1 MSNTPPSNKL
11 APSPT
16 PLWVAVIGAV
26 AAVLA
31 TVFNPGTPSQHAEAM
46 SGLVQTTVQYLA
58 ITTVFF
64 AVFWIAL
71 GDRLARRRISR
82 KRWPKR
88 AQVTREIVFSTASML
103 IFLGVDLWV
112 VFFNPW
118 ATSNMYTSVGQHGW
132 LYYTM
137 VLLLTFALHDTYFY
151 WAHRMMHHP
160 RLYARF
166 HKVHHE
172 STDPTPFTA
181 YSFHPL
187 EAVMEGLAGAA
198 LIPLY
203 IVLPWHSSI
212 PVVWGLGQIFFNV
225 IGHLGYEVYPSWWH
239 RVPVLNQK
247 TTATHHYLH
256 HQMVGGNYGLYFR
269 WWDKWCGTE
278 FKNYE
283 RKFDSLFEAPADKKS
298 PGAAGTVRAA
308 PPAA

>member
-1 MSNTPPSNKL
+1 MSKPPQPNKL
-11 APSPT
+11 APSRT

-26 AAVLA
+26 IGVLA
-31 TVFNPGTPSQHAEAM
+31 TALNPGTSSQHAEAL

-58 ITTVFF
+58 LTTVSFCL
-64 AVFWIAL
+64 FWVAL
-71 GDRLARRRISR
+71 GDRIAKRRISR
-82 KRWPKR
+82 KRWPKGS
-88 AQVTREIVFSTASML
+88 QVAREVVFSTAAML
-103 IFLGVDLWV
+103 IFLGVDIWV

-118 ATSNMYTSVGQHGW
+118 SKTNMYTSIDQYGW
-132 LYYTM
+132 LYYGL
-137 VLLLTFALHDTYFY
+137 VLFLTFAVHDTYFY
-151 WAHRMMHHP
+151 WAHRLMHHP
-160 RLYARF
+160 KLYARF

-172 STDPTPFTA
+172 SADPTPFTA

-203 IVLPWHSSI
+203 IVLPWHTSI

-269 WWDKWCGTE
+269 WWDKLCGTE
-278 FKNYE
+278 FKIYE
-283 RKFDSLFEAPADKKS
+283 RKFDSLFQKPSDKEANRSPAPVAS
-298 PGAAGTVRAA
+298 I
-308 PPAA
+308 PPSA